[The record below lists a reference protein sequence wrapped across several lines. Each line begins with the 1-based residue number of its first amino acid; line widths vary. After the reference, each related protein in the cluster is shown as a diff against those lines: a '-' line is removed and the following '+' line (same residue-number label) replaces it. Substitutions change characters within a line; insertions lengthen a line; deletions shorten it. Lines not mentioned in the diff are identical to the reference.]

1 MPDPSNPQLFHVYMT
16 FSLEI
21 RDQLTRGIII
31 PGMGVRCN
39 NFDAACSSW
48 IVSSAEEEDDDSFE
62 DPDDYYFKDPDGD
75 SFEDPGDSTRCRL
88 LTFTICSLRHSDLV
102 WQTTHVACKGSVCEE
117 TLRASRTAF
126 LFHKSTKIGS
136 GPHHSVRRLPS
147 SGQAQCT
154 S

>member
-1 MPDPSNPQLFHVYMT
+1 MPDPSNPQLFLVYMT

-75 SFEDPGDSTRCRL
+75 SFEDPGDSMDSPAAGSSPSPSALYATPTSFVKRPMSPAKEASVKRPYVQAGQL
-88 LTFTICSLRHSDLV
+88 SFFTK
-102 WQTTHVACKGSVCEE
+102 APK
-117 TLRASRTAF
+117 
-126 LFHKSTKIGS
+126 
-136 GPHHSVRRLPS
+136 
-147 SGQAQCT
+147 
-154 S
+154 